1 MYIFYNP
8 NPFRRS
14 TSDCV
19 VRAITKLTGEDW
31 DTVFLR
37 LSLMAYAKKDNLEKK
52 HVWGTY
58 LKRNGYKSYF
68 IPDTC
73 PDCYTVIDF
82 CNDHPV
88 GVYLLRIDGLT
99 DGHVVAVVDGDYYD
113 TWDSGDEVVDYYY
126 CK

>member
-1 MYIFYNP
+1 MYMPYNP

-19 VRAITKLTGEDW
+19 VRAITKLMDLDW

-37 LSLMAYAKKDNLEKK
+37 LSLMAYAKKDNLEKN
-52 HVWGTY
+52 HVWGDFLT
-58 LKRNGYKSYF
+58 LNGYRKFF
-68 IPDTC
+68 IPNMC

-82 CNDHPV
+82 CNDHPI
-88 GVYLLRIDGLT
+88 GRYLLRIDGLK

-113 TWDSGDEVVDYYY
+113 TWDSGDEVVEYYY
-126 CK
+126 K